1 MVILMKVNK
10 NVITGQIMQNIVKNE
25 ITFDLNYSKAK
36 ITATHKV
43 NQIGKL
49 SEFMYAVKVS
59 GERSNDDNQ
68 TQTEKT
74 VLLMNVGNCE
84 IKVNDRLN
92 LNDLCYLMDYQG
104 GKLGVYLR
112 WHVVK

>member
-1 MVILMKVNK
+1 
-10 NVITGQIMQNIVKNE
+10 
-25 ITFDLNYSKAK
+25 
-36 ITATHKV
+36 
-43 NQIGKL
+43 
-49 SEFMYAVKVS
+49 
-59 GERSNDDNQ
+59 
-68 TQTEKT
+68 
-74 VLLMNVGNCE
+74 MNVGNCE